1 MFLFSRQ
8 GKSCLLNVFKSAP
21 QSALLTYGLVC
32 GCFGRG
38 RAVVFS
44 LLSNPKKMINF
55 AEILRLCLQKRS
67 SERNLRVY
75 GVKY

>member
-1 MFLFSRQ
+1 MFCSADGKVLSAERSLNALRRALKYMALF
-8 GKSCLLNVFKSAP
+8 VVASAE
-21 QSALLTYGLVC
+21 AE
-32 GCFGRG
+32 
-38 RAVVFS
+38 AVVFS